1 MEIRLA
7 EYTELDE
14 INVLRK
20 QVNDLHSK
28 EKPEFFKEGF
38 SKELQDFLFD
48 IWNNEKC
55 KIVVAID
62 SGRIIGYSIFSIA
75 HKKETLFMRGRDY
88 LDIDEICVDK
98 DHRRQGVASSIMKY
112 IENYAKEI
120 GIKRIE
126 LNMWEF
132 NEEALSFYEKSGF
145 KTYRRYLE
153 RCI

>member
-1 MEIRLA
+1 MKIRLA

-20 QVNDLHSK
+20 QVNDLHAK
-28 EKPEFFKEGF
+28 GNPEFFKEGF
-38 SKELQDFLFD
+38 SKELQDFLVD

-55 KIVVAID
+55 KIVVAVD
-62 SGRIIGYSIFSIA
+62 SSRILGYSFFSVA
-75 HKKETLFMRGRDY
+75 HKKETLYMRGRDY

-120 GIKRIE
+120 GIERIE
-126 LNMWEF
+126 LNLCEF

-153 RCI
+153 KCI